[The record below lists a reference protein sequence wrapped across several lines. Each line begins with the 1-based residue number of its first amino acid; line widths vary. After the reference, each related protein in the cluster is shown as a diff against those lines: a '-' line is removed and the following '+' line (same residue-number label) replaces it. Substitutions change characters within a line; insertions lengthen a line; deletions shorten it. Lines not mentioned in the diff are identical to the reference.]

1 MKKILFTLIAMAL
14 MVLGTKA
21 QTTIIIKG
29 TTGNPVAGQTVWINY
44 WGIPSTCSI
53 QDTTT
58 TDSAGNF
65 LYTLNLASGCNF
77 GYLYTN
83 IVGCLNQYDTLVA
96 SFTHDSTVKNN
107 DTAYMNMVYC
117 DSCKYKKAAFNVT
130 SNGTSL
136 LASFT
141 NQSAPNFNKFL
152 WRFGDGSTSTAQNPT
167 HTYGSAGV
175 YTMWLIATDTVWG
188 CTDSV
193 YKQVNIDTC
202 GNYNDSFD
210 HVVNNYTANFFPYSK
225 YYPFQYKLTWF
236 FGDGTSLTS
245 NVPSASHTYRAAGTY
260 TVCLTTQDT
269 INGCIDSVCKNV
281 TIVSQSCSGFTA
293 DFKPTDSGMSGNFY
307 STSSSNANLFIW
319 SFGDSTTTIDTSRF
333 ASHIY
338 STAGTY
344 TVCLIALDTV
354 SNCSDTVC
362 KTITVGN
369 CTSHNANFNF
379 SVSGS
384 WVNFTNASSRPWGT
398 TATYTWSFGDST
410 TDSTYNTSHTY
421 AGAGVYNVCL
431 TSLLNN
437 GCISTICKNVTV
449 ANGTCL
455 GFKADFKTADSCGT
469 VYFFNSSSSN
479 ANMFNWSLGNG
490 LSSTVKDPVTTFSS
504 SGTYTA
510 CLVVKDTILGCAD
523 SICQSVILAGQ
534 LTGTIYRDSSQVADS
549 GWVYLIEI
557 SIDRNGDTVLTAVDS
572 TIFFY
577 GGYYNFRNVP
587 TGSYLIKAALAPGSA
602 YYANRLPTYY
612 GQSAL
617 WSGATTV
624 NVNGCTNKNITLLT
638 GTNSGGSGFI
648 GGLVSQGANK
658 AGDPLGQIHVV
669 LFTVDNKPVAVQ
681 YTDANGNY
689 KFSNLAFGNYKVI
702 VDVLGKPSEEYL
714 VTLSATN
721 ANDNN
726 GNFDVNTKD
735 VVVVKKSSTSIAPI
749 DVALL
754 KLYPNPAAN
763 QITLAF
769 DAIQDGTTSI
779 NVMDISGRLVQQQN
793 IQTTVGSNTTLLD
806 VSNLQS
812 GIYFVNIK
820 VGDNNYIT
828 RLSVNR

>member
-44 WGIPSTCSI
+44 YGTPTTCNV
-53 QDTTT
+53 QDTTI

-77 GYLYTN
+77 GYLYTD
-83 IVGCLNQYDTLVA
+83 IVGCLNQYETDTFA
-96 SFTHDSTVKNN
+96 HDSTVKNN

-117 DSCKYKKAAFNVT
+117 DSCQYKKAAFNVT

-136 LASFT
+136 FASFT
-141 NQSAPNFNKFL
+141 NQSSPNFNSYL
-152 WRFGDGSTSTAQNPT
+152 WRFGDGTTSTVRNPT
-167 HTYGSAGV
+167 HTYSSVGNRGV
-175 YTMWLIATDTVWG
+175 WLIATDTVWG
-188 CTDSV
+188 CKDSTGQYV
-193 YKQVNIDTC
+193 YIDTC
-202 GNYNDSFD
+202 GGFTDSFE
-210 HVVNNYTANFFPYSK
+210 HTISNYTANFFPDLK
-225 YYPFQYKLTWF
+225 NYPFQYRLTWS
-236 FGDGTSLTS
+236 FGDGISLTNNS
-245 NVPSASHTYRAAGTY
+245 YSTSHTYGVAGTY
-260 TVCLTTQDT
+260 NVCLVTQDT
-269 INGCIDSVCKNV
+269 VNGCSDSVCK
-281 TIVSQSCSGFTA
+281 TITIASQNCSSFSANFT
-293 DFKPTDSGMSGNFY
+293 PTASGMSGNFY

-319 SFGDSTTTIDTSRF
+319 SFGDSTTVTDTARYT
-333 ASHIY
+333 SHLY

-455 GFKADFKTADSCGT
+455 GFKADFKTVDSCGT
-469 VYFFNSSSSN
+469 IYFFNSSSLN
-479 ANMFNWSLGNG
+479 ANMFSWTFNG
-490 LSSTVKDPVTTFSS
+490 TTSTLKNPVTTYSS

-510 CLVVKDTILGCAD
+510 CLIAKDTLLGCND
-523 SICQSVILAGQ
+523 TFCQSVTTTSQ
-534 LTGTIYRDSSQVADS
+534 LTGTIYRDSGLVADS
-549 GWVYLIEI
+549 GWVYLIEM
-557 SIDRNGDTVLTAVDS
+557 SIDSITGDTILTAVDS
-572 TIFFY
+572 TLFFS
-577 GGYYNFRNVP
+577 GGFYAFWNVP
-587 TGSYLIKAALAPGSA
+587 TGNYLIKAALAPGAA
-602 YYANRLPTYY
+602 YYSNRLPTYY
-612 GQSAL
+612 GQSSL

-624 NVNGCTNKNITLLT
+624 FVNGCTYKNITLLT

-669 LFTVDNKPVAVQ
+669 LFTADNKPVAWQ

-689 KFSNLAFGNYKVI
+689 KFSNLAFGDYKVI
-702 VDVLGKPSEEYL
+702 VDVLGRPSEEYL
-714 VTLSATN
+714 VTLSA
-721 ANDNN
+721 ANPSDNN

-735 VVVVKKSSTSIAPI
+735 VVVVKKSSTSITP
-749 DVALL
+749 VTSSQL
-754 KLYPNPAAN
+754 KLYPNPATDKV
-763 QITLAF
+763 TLTLEAT
-769 DAIQDGTTSI
+769 QDTTASI
-779 NVMDISGRLVQQQN
+779 HVMDISGRLVQQQTIETGRGIN
-793 IQTTVGSNTTLLD
+793 IATVD
-806 VSNLQS
+806 ISNLQS
-812 GIYFVNIK
+812 GMYIVNISI
-820 VGDNNYIT
+820 GGSNYIT